1 MLDLFSYGAS
11 DEEDNDIVYGVK
23 SGIDCRDSKPSSKD
37 AKSTIIAAEEKQQN
51 MDSLFPSLPKP
62 KNEKRKRQRKS
73 DNSDEEASV
82 DAKKR
87 EEEDNSEEGPIP
99 LNPFLDD
106 AKALKVE
113 EKNQENTVV
122 YQTPHHEVKEVSV
135 TTETTPVYGY
145 ASDNTY
151 EVQGGYSGGY
161 SQKQYEAFMRRS
173 GMLASASAKTAK
185 EANLLV
191 DVTDDCDL

>member
-1 MLDLFSYGAS
+1 MVLCM
-11 DEEDNDIVYGVK
+11 GVEV
-23 SGIDCRDSKPSSKD
+23 GVDCRDAKPSSKEV
-37 AKSTIIAAEEKQQN
+37 KSTIEVPTEKQQN
-51 MDSLFPSLPKP
+51 MDSLFATLPKP

-73 DNSDEEASV
+73 DESDEEANA

-87 EEEDNSEEGPIP
+87 EAEDNSEEGPIP
-99 LNPFLDD
+99 LNLFLDD

-113 EKNQENTVV
+113 EATQDNTVV
-122 YQTPHHEVKEVSV
+122 YQTPHHEVKEASV
-135 TTETTPVYGY
+135 TTETAPVYGY

-161 SQKQYEAFMRRS
+161 SQKQYEAFMRQS

-185 EANLLV
+185 EVNLLV
-191 DVTDDCDL
+191 GMTDDCDL